1 MIRAMPQSC
10 STPLDRLPPP
20 RRAALAQLPR
30 ALVILLENVL
40 AHEDDAGAEPSLR
53 AFEHWLA
60 HGEAD
65 AELPFRPTRIL
76 MQDTAGVA
84 ALADLA
90 ALRDHAAAHG
100 YSPEAVDA
108 AIPIDL
114 VIDHSL
120 RVDHSGVADAAG
132 RNLALEFARNGERY
146 AFFKWAQ
153 QAFAR
158 LSVVPPGQGICHQI
172 NLEQLTRGSVPVP
185 GAPDLRMAE
194 TVIGTDSHT
203 TMVNALGV
211 LGWGVGGIEAELAA
225 LGSPVP
231 IPLPRVC
238 QVELTGAPAAGVTA
252 TDIALHVSATL
263 RRAGVVDQIVEYSGP
278 ALDHLTLPDRAALA
292 NMCPEYGAT
301 AALFPVDAATLDY
314 LAAMGRDPAEV
325 AAYQDY
331 ALATGLWR
339 DGGAPR
345 RYSRA
350 ITIAIDAV
358 EPVMAGPH
366 RPQQV
371 HSLGAVPGSLR
382 AEFPDAALGQG
393 TATDRT
399 DPRDGAIAIA
409 AITSCTNTAN
419 PDLMLAAGI
428 LARNAVARGLTV
440 PGWVKTSLAP
450 GSRRIARMLEQAG
463 LQGAL
468 DVLGFQIV
476 GFGCTTCVGNS
487 GELKPALTGEDAPD
501 LLVAVLSGNRNFE
514 NRIHPAVRANYL
526 ASPPLVVA
534 AALAGNLAID
544 LTRDPLG
551 SGRDGQPV
559 FLPDIWPSAADLA
572 AAKAAA
578 GDTTLV
584 PPDHGAWDALP
595 AQTAPRF
602 AWDAASS
609 FIKPPPF
616 FAAAPQRLDG
626 DIDGARPLLAL
637 GDNVTTDHISP
648 IGRILPGSPAGI
660 HLREAGAAEGALGS
674 YGDRRANH
682 HVMLRGTFD
691 NARLTNALA
700 DRPGPFTP
708 GPDGTVLHVFDAA
721 MAYAAQGAPVVV
733 LAGENYGT
741 GSARDWAAKG
751 TALLGVRAVIAR
763 SFERIHRANLI
774 ALGVLPVVLATDWP
788 PVSADCRI
796 AVRGI
801 DALAAERPDLTVEI
815 SGPDGAVRHRLAAR
829 ADVRSAGQLAML
841 RDGGLFA
848 RLRQRF
854 GG

>member
-1 MIRAMPQSC
+1 MIPPMQQVCP
-10 STPLDRLPPP
+10 TPLDRLSPA
-20 RRAALAQLPR
+20 RRAAFARLPR

-40 AHEDDAGAEPSLR
+40 AHEDDAGAEPHLR
-53 AFEHWLA
+53 AFERWLDA
-60 HGEAD
+60 GEAD
-65 AELPFRPTRIL
+65 AELPFRPSRIL

-100 YSPEAVDA
+100 HAPDAVDA

-120 RVDHSGVADAAG
+120 RVDHSGVADAAA

-153 QAFAR
+153 QAFGR

-185 GAPDLRMAE
+185 DAQGLRMAE

-252 TDIALHVSATL
+252 TDIALHVSAVL
-263 RRAGVVDQIVEYSGP
+263 RGAGVVDQIVEYSGA

-301 AALFPVDAATLDY
+301 AALFPVDPATLDY
-314 LAAMGRDPAEV
+314 LAAMGREPAEV
-325 AAYQDY
+325 EAYRAY
-331 ALATGLWR
+331 AKATGLWR
-339 DGGAPR
+339 DAGPER
-345 RYSRA
+345 RYSR
-350 ITIAIDAV
+350 TICVALDAV
-358 EPVMAGPH
+358 VPVMAGPH

-371 HSLGAVPGSLR
+371 HPLDAVPASLR
-382 AEFPDAALGQG
+382 AEFPDADLGG
-393 TATDRT
+393 AAAATL
-399 DPRDGAIAIA
+399 RDGAIAIA

-419 PDLMLAAGI
+419 PDLMLAAGL
-428 LARNAVARGLTV
+428 LARNALARGLTV

-468 DVLGFQIV
+468 DALGFQIV

-487 GELKPALTGEDAPD
+487 GELKPELTGGAAPD

-534 AALAGNLAID
+534 SALAGNLGVD
-544 LTRDPLG
+544 LSCDPLG
-551 SGRDGQPV
+551 NGRDGQPV
-559 FLPDIWPSAADLA
+559 FLRDIWPSAADIAAIRAGLTDTA
-572 AAKAAA
+572 AAPA
-578 GDTTLV
+578 DTA
-584 PPDHGAWDALP
+584 AWDVLA

-602 AWDAASS
+602 AWDSTS
-609 FIKPPPF
+609 TFIQPPPF
-616 FAAAPQRLDG
+616 FAAAPRRLDG
-626 DIDGARPLLAL
+626 DIVAARPLLVL

-648 IGRILPGSPAGI
+648 IGRIQPASPAAAF
-660 HLREAGAAEGALGS
+660 LRASGAAEGSFGS

-691 NARLTNALA
+691 NARLANALA
-700 DRPGPFTP
+700 DRTGPCTP
-708 GPDGTVLHVFDAA
+708 GPDGTMLHVFDAA
-721 MAYAAQGAPVVV
+721 MAYAAQDVPVVV
-733 LAGENYGT
+733 LAGANYGT

-774 ALGVLPVVLATDWP
+774 ALGVLPVVLE
-788 PVSADCRI
+788 ADMPAIGAEHRI

-801 DALAAERPDLTVEI
+801 AALSAESPALRVEI
-815 SGPDGAVRHRLAAR
+815 TGADGALLHSLPAR
-829 ADVRSAGQLAML
+829 ADVPSDGQLAML
-841 RDGGLFA
+841 RGGGLFA
-848 RLRQRF
+848 RLRDRF

>member
-1 MIRAMPQSC
+1 MQPPVA
-10 STPLDRLPPP
+10 TPLDRLPPT
-20 RRAALAQLPR
+20 RRAAFARLPR

-40 AHEDDAGAEPSLR
+40 AHEDDAGAEPNLQ
-53 AFEHWLA
+53 AFERWLDA
-60 HGEAD
+60 GEAD
-65 AELPFRPTRIL
+65 AELPFRPSRIL

-100 YSPEAVDA
+100 HAAEAVDA

-120 RVDHSGVADAAG
+120 RVDHSGVADAAA

-146 AFFKWAQ
+146 AFFKWAE

-185 GAPDLRMAE
+185 GAPGLRMAE

-252 TDIALHVSATL
+252 TDIALHVSAVL
-263 RRAGVVDQIVEYSGP
+263 RGAGVVDQIVEFAGD

-301 AALFPVDAATLDY
+301 AALFPVDAVTLDY
-314 LAAMGRDPAEV
+314 LAAMGREPAEED
-325 AAYQDY
+325 AYRAY
-331 ALATGLWR
+331 AKATGLWR
-339 DGGAPR
+339 DAGPMR
-345 RYSRA
+345 RYSR
-350 ITIAIDAV
+350 TLSIALDAV
-358 EPVMAGPH
+358 APVMAGPH

-371 HSLGAVPGSLR
+371 HPLGAVPASLR
-382 AEFPDAALGQG
+382 TEFPGTDLGSAADAA
-393 TATDRT
+393 
-399 DPRDGAIAIA
+399 PRDGAIAIA

-419 PDLMLAAGI
+419 PDLMLAAGL
-428 LARNAVARGLTV
+428 LARNALARGLTV

-450 GSRRIARMLEQAG
+450 GSRRIAALLEQAG

-468 DVLGFQIV
+468 DALGFHVV

-487 GELKPALTGEDAPD
+487 GELKPELTGAAAPN

-526 ASPPLVVA
+526 ASPPLVVT
-534 AALAGNLAID
+534 AALAGNLGVD
-544 LTRDPLG
+544 LSRDPLG
-551 SGRDGQPV
+551 LGSDGQPV
-559 FLPDIWPSAADLA
+559 YLREIWPSADDIA
-572 AAKAAA
+572 AMRAGVVDTAA
-578 GDTTLV
+578 
-584 PPDHGAWDALP
+584 PPSETATWDALA

-602 AWDAASS
+602 AWDAAST
-609 FIKPPPF
+609 FIQPPPF
-616 FAAAPQRLDG
+616 FADAPRRLDG
-626 DIDGARPLLAL
+626 DILGARPLLVL

-648 IGRILPGSPAGI
+648 IGRIQPASPAAAL
-660 HLREAGAAEGALGS
+660 LRAAGTAEGSFGS

-682 HVMLRGTFD
+682 NVMLRGTFD
-691 NARLTNALA
+691 NARLVNALA
-700 DRPGPFTP
+700 DRTGPYTP
-708 GPDGTVLHVFDAA
+708 GPDGALLHVFDAA
-721 MAYAAQGAPVVV
+721 MAYAAQGAALVV

-774 ALGVLPVVLATDWP
+774 ALGVLPVVLDAQMP
-788 PVSADCRI
+788 PIGAESRI

-801 DALAAERPDLTVEI
+801 AGLSAGTPELRVEVA
-815 SGPDGAVRHRLAAR
+815 SADGTLLHSLPAR
-829 ADVRSAGQLAML
+829 ADVPSDGQLAML
-841 RDGGLFA
+841 RGGGLFA
-848 RLRQRF
+848 RLRDRF